1 MTLVKIEGS
10 SMVRDTSSMVIMNTD
25 ESARNEYLMKSK
37 LLNVQKQEINKVKS
51 EMESIKS
58 DVSEIKQMMLK
69 LMKKVN

>member
-1 MTLVKIEGS
+1 MALVKIEGS

-69 LMKKVN
+69 LMEKVN

>member
-1 MTLVKIEGS
+1 
-10 SMVRDTSSMVIMNTD
+10 MVRDTSSMVIMNTD

-69 LMKKVN
+69 LMEKVN

>member
-69 LMKKVN
+69 LMEKVN